1 MESVLMT
8 YGGLWFAWFISFMS
22 GGLVAAVVG
31 TALVFNWI
39 YLPWLN
45 AKDKNQK
52 LWSSVQKEPL
62 HYALFT
68 GTIKRCGTKKNKKII
83 ELYVTC
89 QKQ

>member
-1 MESVLMT
+1 MT

-52 LWSSVQKEPL
+52 E
-62 HYALFT
+62 
-68 GTIKRCGTKKNKKII
+68 TIEQIFNLQYKN
-83 ELYVTC
+83 EQLRTDVTWLAN
-89 QKQ
+89 QAKNSKSKL